1 MPFLFRDIAR
11 MVTRFLAGIPVIKQ
25 DCLLLSILQLLFF
38 AVMVVE
44 IIGSLLFP
52 LFTETL
58 IRRSKVL
65 LVLLTDSTAVITGAA
80 GVGNDAACE
89 SEWLLNTEV
98 SRARAAIPTSGI
110 F

>member
-1 MPFLFRDIAR
+1 
-11 MVTRFLAGIPVIKQ
+11 MVTRFLTDNPVIVQ
-25 DCLLLSILQLLFF
+25 DCLTLSILQLLFF
-38 AVMVVE
+38 AVMSVE

-65 LVLLTDSTAVITGAA
+65 LVLLTDSTAVIIGADGA
-80 GVGNDAACE
+80 GKDAACE

-98 SRARAAIPTSGI
+98 SRARVATQILGKI